1 MYHSTSLFFL
11 LTLISSFN
19 LDYNLLKTGPQFL
32 NFCAEWQHSTSF
44 QFIAIS
50 MQKGF
55 TVKNGFTFKSVHTN
69 AILFKLVSK
78 QCFWLKDL
86 GSQYVFQTA
95 SGAIFSLRTSLQV
108 AFILHSVGRSNINT
122 LSLLLSHWATLITQA
137 KAKSSVVVRIT
148 NNLSIIFWSN

>member
-11 LTLISSFN
+11 LTLVSSFN

-32 NFCAEWQHSTSF
+32 NFCAEWQGQHSTSF

-78 QCFWLKDL
+78 QCFWLKDFRFPICV
-86 GSQYVFQTA
+86 SN
-95 SGAIFSLRTSLQV
+95 SI
-108 AFILHSVGRSNINT
+108 RSNILIKNFPSGC
-122 LSLLLSHWATLITQA
+122 LHSAFSWEIQHKYFIIAIESLSHINY
-137 KAKSSVVVRIT
+137 SSQ
-148 NNLSIIFWSN
+148 SQIFCGS